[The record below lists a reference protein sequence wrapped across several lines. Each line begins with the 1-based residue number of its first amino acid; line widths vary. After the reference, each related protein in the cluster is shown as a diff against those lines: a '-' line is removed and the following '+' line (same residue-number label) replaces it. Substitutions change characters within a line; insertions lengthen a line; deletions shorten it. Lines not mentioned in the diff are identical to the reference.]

1 MSGSL
6 LVPASLASR
15 IRLLL
20 VMTRR
25 EVELRYRDAML
36 GRIWIIISPFLLLLI
51 YTFVFGFVLKS
62 RWGGSQ
68 STFSFALTLFSGLLL
83 NGILAESLS
92 RAPTIIQ
99 ANANYVKK
107 LVFPLEILPVTPLLA
122 AFFNAMLGYLV
133 LCIFLLFSGVEPGW
147 QLVLLP
153 LALLPFLLCV
163 TGLAWFLAG
172 LGVYVR
178 DIGQFVQFLLVLLLF
193 ISPVFYPLSSLPP
206 VMQPYLYLNPL
217 TIPVEMVRAIL
228 FDAPYPTL
236 GVFSV
241 YCVASL
247 LVCSSGF
254 LWFRRVQEG
263 FADVL

>member
-36 GRIWIIISPFLLLLI
+36 GRIWIIVSPFLLLLI

-68 STFSFALTLFSGLLL
+68 STLSFALTLFSGLLL

-107 LVFPLEILPVTPLLA
+107 LVFPLEILPLTPLLA

-153 LALLPFLLCV
+153 LALLPFLL
-163 TGLAWFLAG
+163 
-172 LGVYVR
+172 
-178 DIGQFVQFLLVLLLF
+178 
-193 ISPVFYPLSSLPP
+193 
-206 VMQPYLYLNPL
+206 
-217 TIPVEMVRAIL
+217 
-228 FDAPYPTL
+228 
-236 GVFSV
+236 
-241 YCVASL
+241 
-247 LVCSSGF
+247 
-254 LWFRRVQEG
+254 
-263 FADVL
+263 

>member
-1 MSGSL
+1 MESFSVSGSL

-36 GRIWIIISPFLLLLI
+36 GRIWIIVSPFLLLLI

-68 STFSFALTLFSGLLL
+68 STLSFALTLFSGLLL

-107 LVFPLEILPVTPLLA
+107 LVFPWR
-122 AFFNAMLGYLV
+122 Y
-133 LCIFLLFSGVEPGW
+133 
-147 QLVLLP
+147 
-153 LALLPFLLCV
+153 
-163 TGLAWFLAG
+163 
-172 LGVYVR
+172 
-178 DIGQFVQFLLVLLLF
+178 
-193 ISPVFYPLSSLPP
+193 SPSHRCWPLSSTPCSATWCSVSFFSSAASSQAGNWFCYRLP
-206 VMQPYLYLNPL
+206 
-217 TIPVEMVRAIL
+217 
-228 FDAPYPTL
+228 
-236 GVFSV
+236 
-241 YCVASL
+241 
-247 LVCSSGF
+247 CSPSCS
-254 LWFRRVQEG
+254 
-263 FADVL
+263 A

>member
-36 GRIWIIISPFLLLLI
+36 GRIWIIVSPFLLLLI

-68 STFSFALTLFSGLLL
+68 STLSFALTLFSGLLL

-107 LVFPLEILPVTPLLA
+107 LVFPWRYFPHTAAGRFLQRHARLPGALYLSSLQRRRAGLATGPATACPAPL
-122 AFFNAMLGYLV
+122 
-133 LCIFLLFSGVEPGW
+133 P
-147 QLVLLP
+147 
-153 LALLPFLLCV
+153 ALRD
-163 TGLAWFLAG
+163 GLAWFLAG
-172 LGVYVR
+172 
-178 DIGQFVQFLLVLLLF
+178 
-193 ISPVFYPLSSLPP
+193 
-206 VMQPYLYLNPL
+206 
-217 TIPVEMVRAIL
+217 
-228 FDAPYPTL
+228 
-236 GVFSV
+236 
-241 YCVASL
+241 
-247 LVCSSGF
+247 SGCM
-254 LWFRRVQEG
+254 
-263 FADVL
+263 FAT